1 MQNTGVNTREK
12 TMNPSTDGIG
22 VLLVDDHAIFRA
34 GLRALLSTVPDL
46 KVVGEANDGVE
57 ALGLIEKLKPD
68 VVVMDLEMPGGD
80 GVTATA
86 KIANMNPRPKVL
98 ILTMHSE
105 EDRLIALLT
114 AGASGFLS
122 KDADGET
129 LVQAIRAVAAGD
141 MYVRPG
147 AAAILAA
154 RIRPAARTTLADD
167 ARVKLSRLSDRE
179 REVLQQVA
187 EGYNGPEIGN
197 RIGISSKTVETY
209 KQRIAEK
216 IGLGHRAEYVR
227 FALTAGLIA
236 PATGE

>member
-1 MQNTGVNTREK
+1 
-12 TMNPSTDGIG
+12 MNASADVIG

-34 GLRALLSTVPDL
+34 GLRAFLSTVSGL
-46 KVVGEANDGVE
+46 RVLGEASDGVE
-57 ALGLIEKLKPD
+57 ALGMIDQLKPD

-80 GVTATA
+80 GISATA
-86 KIANMNPRPKVL
+86 KIARMNPRPRILV
-98 ILTMHSE
+98 LTMHSE
-105 EDRLIALLT
+105 EDRLIMMLT

-122 KDADGET
+122 KNADGEN
-129 LVQAIRAVAAGD
+129 VVAAIRAVAAGEL
-141 MYVRPG
+141 YVRPG
-147 AAAILAA
+147 AAGILAA
-154 RIRPAARTTLADD
+154 KIRPPAKVTAADE
-167 ARVKLSRLSDRE
+167 ARLKLSRLSDRE
-179 REVLQQVA
+179 REVLRQVA

-236 PATGE
+236 PATSE